1 MVSTGPR
8 HVTPHAAPRRH
19 ARGSADRDTAPP
31 PRGACTGRGPRGARR
46 MVGFRHLFLVS
57 SLRQFLGSICELD
70 GLRLQLRTVT
80 MRSVCVDWAFPWA
93 AAVTRAPERCSAGAG
108 GGGACLSLVYGEL
121 VALLLNLESGF
132 VRIGHGARLQ
142 RLGLLVRLLWAAEAL
157 LGTRRQGSAPLSF
170 PFGGLGAF
178 L

>member
-1 MVSTGPR
+1 
-8 HVTPHAAPRRH
+8 
-19 ARGSADRDTAPP
+19 
-31 PRGACTGRGPRGARR
+31 

-80 MRSVCVDWAFPWA
+80 MRSLCMGWAFPWA
-93 AAVTRAPERCSAGAG
+93 AAVTRAPERCSAPGA
-108 GGGACLSLVYGEL
+108 GGACLSLVYGEL

-157 LGTRRQGSAPLSF
+157 LDTRRQGSAPLSF
-170 PFGGLGAF
+170 PFGALGARCECF
-178 L
+178 VQQYTGCGCGGACDSGRDPSWGFHREKTAHCRAAP